1 MKRGLKN
8 DVQLGRFSA
17 LRRRKQRI
25 AVLVYVNGFG
35 NFRVSQK
42 KFFVPQATLQPRY
55 RTVFA
60 EL

>member
-1 MKRGLKN
+1 MKRGRKN
-8 DVQLGRFSA
+8 DVQPGRFSA
-17 LRRRKQRI
+17 LGRRQQRI

-35 NFRVSQK
+35 NFRVPQK
-42 KFFVPQATLQPRY
+42 KFFVPQATLLTRY

>member
-1 MKRGLKN
+1 MKRGRKN
-8 DVQLGRFSA
+8 DVQPGRFPA
-17 LRRRKQRI
+17 LRRRQQRI

-35 NFRVSQK
+35 NFRVPQK
-42 KFFVPQATLQPRY
+42 KFFVPQATLLTRY